1 MQTNNSYIDL
11 KDKTAFI
18 TGGTMGIGA
27 AIAEEFHKS
36 GAQLI
41 ITGAESQE
49 EIDKLNFEVKN
60 KGITSIRYIRADFSN
75 ENAIEILFEILDQY
89 PKIDICINNAGTNRN
104 NPIEAIK
111 LEDFDFLLDIN
122 LRAPFRITQYMGK
135 RMKEAH
141 YGRIVNLAS
150 IWSVISRSGRTAYTV
165 TKSAIVGL
173 TKTSAIELAPYN
185 ILVNAVSPGFTLTEL
200 TKKTLAEEEYN
211 ELLAIIPAK
220 RFAEPEEIAKTI
232 LFLASDLNTYITAQN
247 IIIDGGFTNV

>member
-1 MQTNNSYIDL
+1 MQANNSYIDL
-11 KDKTAFI
+11 KGKTAFI

-27 AIAEEFHKS
+27 AIAEEFYKS

-41 ITGAESQE
+41 ITGVESQE
-49 EIDKLNFEVKN
+49 EIDKLNLEAKN
-60 KGITSIRYIRADFSN
+60 KGKTNFRYIRADFSN
-75 ENAIEILFEILDQY
+75 ENAFDNLFRILDEY

-104 NPIEAIK
+104 NPIEDVK
-111 LEDFDFLLDIN
+111 LEDFNLLLDIN
-122 LRAPFRITQYMGK
+122 LKAPFRITQYMGK

-150 IWSVISRSGRTAYTV
+150 IWSVISRSGRTAYTI

-211 ELLAIIPAK
+211 ELLATIPAK